1 MYYGEITAT
10 EISGGLTSTCS
21 TGVELAKPEL
31 RARLGRVRG
40 ARSSDSSGIKGMQPR
55 RLRGRGR
62 ISGDGEAGFGAT
74 AVAIA
79 GLDAELDVCAVCV
92 ILELFFSIQT
102 NLSNISN

>member
-1 MYYGEITAT
+1 M
-10 EISGGLTSTCS
+10 
-21 TGVELAKPEL
+21 ELAKPEL
-31 RARLGRVRG
+31 RARLRRVRG
-40 ARSSDSSGIKGMQPR
+40 ARSSDTRGIKGMQPR

-62 ISGDGEAGFGAT
+62 ISGDGEAGWISGDGEAGFGAT

-92 ILELFFSIQT
+92 ILELFFIIQT